1 MDSHWPREISMAF
14 APAVPPIDN
23 VSIAAIANAF
33 IAEHPDRRT
42 IAPERKGVNP
52 IAQTVVDRLD
62 RGFPQPPARSVK
74 SSRCG

>member
-1 MDSHWPREISMAF
+1 MAF

-33 IAEHPDRRT
+33 IAENPDRRT

-52 IAQTVVDRLD
+52 IALTVVDRLGD
-62 RGFPQPPARSVK
+62 GFPQPLARSLK
-74 SSRCG
+74 TSRPG